1 MSLNLWQILE
11 GIYVKGIN
19 ISEEGEEE
27 AGGAFGPQCNS
38 DTCERTGGGNKD
50 GQGMFQTAKHL

>member
-1 MSLNLWQILE
+1 M
-11 GIYVKGIN
+11 KGIN

-38 DTCERTGGGNKD
+38 DTCERTAGGNKD